1 MLFVHVVK
9 SFEENQGKY
18 KQTMLAIHV
27 VRMVQR
33 VNLCKWRG
41 DWMDANVN
49 GRDLKHGVY
58 NWI

>member
-1 MLFVHVVK
+1 VHTHVVK

-33 VNLCKWRG
+33 VNLCK
-41 DWMDANVN
+41 
-49 GRDLKHGVY
+49 
-58 NWI
+58 